1 MGYNNI
7 IIFRCNNVKAAIALA
22 AAVQVV
28 LALGLELSSVEAY
41 LWMCA
46 QRPALGYFDYPG
58 MSPWLIGLS
67 TSLAG
72 HSVLGLRLLSI
83 ACGAGTAWMT
93 WLAARRLVEPRRAEL
108 AGVLAALLPLFLRHG
123 SFATPDAPLLFFWS
137 AAFWALAVVFSGG
150 PRGYWWLAGLFAGL
164 AMESKYTAIF
174 LPAGVLVF
182 LAASPDHRGWLA
194 RRDPYLAVL
203 AAIAAFFPTLIWNAT
218 HRFDSFAY
226 QGLSRFGEGGFRW
239 KELRDFP
246 LSQLLWLT
254 PAVAVLAWAGGL
266 RVLARWRTSPW
277 PDRLCA
283 ALGLPIL
290 LFFTA
295 ALLLRPVRGHWA
307 APGYVT
313 LLVLAT
319 SFRAPLV
326 WTARTM
332 AVVLALALV
341 VVPAL
346 PRERVRGWSRL
357 AEEVAKRRP
366 DFVIGREY
374 HLASQLGYHLRPL
387 PAVEYTALGEPSQ
400 AFPYWWEGEAFRG
413 KTAVVVSEPDRVA
426 RERALIAARFEKVGA
441 EEVVRIRRARGFDV
455 YVLIRAEGY
464 RPR

>member
-1 MGYNNI
+1 M
-7 IIFRCNNVKAAIALA
+7 VAAIALA
-22 AAVQVV
+22 TAFQVL
-28 LALGLELSSVEAY
+28 LALRLELSSVEAY

-46 QRPALGYFDYPG
+46 RRPALGYFDYPG
-58 MSPWLIGLS
+58 MSPWLIALS

-72 HSVLGLRLLSI
+72 SSVLGVRLLSI

-93 WLAARRLVEPRRAEL
+93 FLAARRLFDPRRAEL

-137 AAFWALAVVFSGG
+137 AAFWALSVVFSGG
-150 PRGYWWLAGLFAGL
+150 PRGYWGLAGLFAGL
-164 AMESKYTAIF
+164 AMDSKYSAIF
-174 LPAGVLVF
+174 LPVGVLAF
-182 LAASPDHRGWLA
+182 LAASRDHRGWLA
-194 RRDPYLAVL
+194 RRDPYVAVL
-203 AAIAAFFPTLIWNAT
+203 VAIAAFSPTLAWNAMN
-218 HRFDSFAY
+218 RFDSFAY

-254 PAVAVLAWAGGL
+254 PAVAVLAWTGGF
-266 RVLARWRTSPW
+266 RGLARWRTSPW
-277 PDRLCA
+277 PERFCA

-295 ALLLRPVRGHWA
+295 MLLLRPVRGHWA
-307 APGYVT
+307 APAYVT

-319 SFRAPLV
+319 SFRAPLA
-326 WTARTM
+326 WTARAM
-332 AVVLALALV
+332 AVVLALGLGV
-341 VVPAL
+341 LPVL
-346 PRERVRGWSRL
+346 PRERVTGWAQL
-357 AEEVAKRRP
+357 AEEVARRRP

-374 HLASQLGYHLRPL
+374 HLASQMGYHLRPL

-426 RERALIAARFEKVGA
+426 GERALIASRFERVGP
-441 EEVVRIRRARGFDV
+441 EEVVSVRRARGVETF
-455 YVLIRAEGY
+455 VLLRAEGY